1 MNGKRPRDDSDGI
14 ITRADLEA
22 IRGVE
27 GGLKAFAEDALER
40 SLKLGPAD
48 RRVQVALHPAV
59 QPADRRDA
67 DDLASTG
74 DALEAPGTAQCRSF
88 R

>member
-1 MNGKRPRDDSDGI
+1 MRTEHQDSVLPLIQVICTQLYDWKKAQVDSDGI

-40 SLKLGPAD
+40 SSG
-48 RRVQVALHPAV
+48 RSGRSRGVQVALHPA
-59 QPADRRDA
+59 
-67 DDLASTG
+67 L
-74 DALEAPGTAQCRSF
+74 
-88 R
+88 